1 MNRVKAGL
9 IFICCVCALA
19 QGWGRREAR
28 QPWLTGRFAEAEQ
41 EFAQRQKID
50 PRPHLFLWEADYEI
64 ERARYGRAAALIKD
78 AKKYGTSDSDGLPE
92 KRQARLL
99 LAVGQFL
106 EAQKEALAGRKWDGK
121 DVTKL
126 RVSSV
131 IDLVTLGEIALAR
144 GDFAKAIPILE
155 KARNGSKNVSALFG
169 DEWIRANDDIA
180 VADIGLG
187 STGAAIL
194 VSALALS
201 AAEREW
207 GADSIPATDSRDA
220 LGLAQISQGD
230 FKNAE
235 MSLNLSRSRR
245 EALYGDNPKTAESYI
260 HAALLCSAQDQ
271 LGNAVRL
278 LERGLE
284 IQKAIAAGPN
294 GRWALAL
301 LAGAEIYTKAGR
313 KAEAT
318 DCYASAI
325 PVLERELGPDA
336 PRLEIARKHYNEL
349 RGM

>member
-9 IFICCVCALA
+9 IFICCFCALA
-19 QGWGRREAR
+19 QGWGRRESR
-28 QPWLTGRFAEAEQ
+28 QPWLTGRFAEAERK
-41 EFAQRQKID
+41 FAQMQSVM
-50 PRPHLFLWEADYEI
+50 PGALLYLWEADYEI
-64 ERARYGRAAALIKD
+64 ERARYGRAAAFIKD
-78 AKKYGTSDSDGLPE
+78 AKKYGTSDDDGLPE

-99 LAVGQFL
+99 LAGGQFL
-106 EAQKEALAGRKWDGK
+106 AAQKEALAGRKWDGK

-126 RVSSV
+126 KVSSV
-131 IDLVTLGEIALAR
+131 MDLVTLGEVALAK
-144 GDFAKAIPILE
+144 GDLAMAISIFE
-155 KARNGSKNVSALFG
+155 KAGDRSKNASSVFG

-180 VADIGLG
+180 IADIGLG
-187 STGAAIL
+187 SAGAAFQASTL
-194 VSALALS
+194 ALA

-235 MSLNLSRSRR
+235 KSLDISRSRR

-271 LGNAVRL
+271 LGDAVRL
-278 LERGLE
+278 LERGLK
-284 IQKAIAAGPN
+284 IQKAIGAGPN

-313 KAEAT
+313 RAEAI
-318 DCYASAI
+318 DCYANAI

-336 PRLEIARKHYNEL
+336 PRLEIARKRYNEL